1 MIVTMDAPAWYYRT
15 IRRDSG
21 IHAMKKGTLDFC
33 GIAPVHTTRI
43 GGMKGSSP
51 ERLAALL
58 SRTENLRRRL
68 G

>member
-1 MIVTMDAPAWYYRT
+1 
-15 IRRDSG
+15 
-21 IHAMKKGTLDFC
+21 MKKGTLDFC

-43 GGMKGSSP
+43 GGMKGSAP

-58 SRTENLRRRL
+58 RRTENLGRRL